1 MESVRP
7 NVLIVDDDLQ
17 VLETMSL
24 YLAEIAEVYTAI
36 GGRQAVECVQLHH
49 MDVILLDVDMPIMD
63 GFKTLEQFRNLKECI
78 NVPVILVTGKSDK
91 YTVMNS
97 ICMGVDGY
105 MVKPVDKESLRQKV
119 MEVYRRKDENENR
132 KTILAIDDDMT
143 YLKLID
149 SYLHDEYNVIMINSA
164 KLALDYLLKH
174 TPDLILVDYQMPLY
188 NGANVMNMIQRN
200 PEEAQIPVIMLS
212 GVLDKEILTKC
223 YPSKPAACLVKPV
236 SKEVLI
242 ENIERALHP

>member
-1 MESVRP
+1 
-7 NVLIVDDDLQ
+7 
-17 VLETMSL
+17 
-24 YLAEIAEVYTAI
+24 
-36 GGRQAVECVQLHH
+36 
-49 MDVILLDVDMPIMD
+49 
-63 GFKTLEQFRNLKECI
+63 
-78 NVPVILVTGKSDK
+78 
-91 YTVMNS
+91 
-97 ICMGVDGY
+97 MGVDGY

-174 TPDLILVDYQMPLY
+174 TPDLILLDYQMPLY

-200 PEEAQIPVIMLS
+200 PEEAQIPIIMLS
-212 GVLDKEILTKC
+212 GVLDKEILKKC

>member
-1 MESVRP
+1 MENIRP
-7 NVLIVDDDLQ
+7 NVLIVDDDVQ

-24 YLAEIAEVYTAI
+24 YLADIAEVFTVI
-36 GGRQAVECVQLHH
+36 GGKQAVEIVQLHH

-105 MVKPVDKESLRQKV
+105 MVKPVDKETLRQKV
-119 MEVYRRKDENENR
+119 MEVYQKKDRNEDR
-132 KTILAIDDDMT
+132 KTVLAIDDDMT
-143 YLKLID
+143 YLKLVD
-149 SYLHDEYNVIMINSA
+149 SYLHDNYNVIMINSA
-164 KLALDYLLKH
+164 KLALDYLIKH
-174 TPDLILVDYQMPLY
+174 TPDVILLDYQMPLY

-200 PEEAQIPVIMLS
+200 SDGPQIPVIILS
-212 GVLDKEILTKC
+212 GVMDREILRKC
-223 YPSKPAACLVKPV
+223 YPCKPVACLVKPV

-242 ENIERALHP
+242 ENIERALQQ